1 MNPLL
6 TVITPVYN
14 VAPYLDRCIQ
24 SILSQSYQEIEL
36 VLVDDGST
44 DASGAKCDEWA
55 SKDKRVIVLHKE
67 NGGVSSARNE
77 ALNRAKGEYITFVDP
92 DDFIAQD
99 TYDPNM
105 KFLINHPEVDVL
117 QYPYC
122 HYIYDHVILDY
133 HRPPSQMIIGE
144 KDIFTNWWSGS
155 PLGYVIWN
163 KIYKRHLWSNTRFA
177 VGHTSEDTML
187 IPNFVEHAK
196 CIYISVRGLY
206 YYQRSR
212 KESYTYRYN
221 FNKHLDLF
229 YAHAAIFERFT
240 MFLDMKTEKV
250 LAFTRLFRRLI
261 AAKQADGTADIQAPL
276 SFVQQHFPSWYE
288 ILSSR
293 HTEKLW
299 LSVAK
304 LLGPKHFIK
313 MFISYL
319 NMKPN
324 VSSHLFR
331 PLV

>member
-14 VAPYLDRCIQ
+14 VAPYLGRCIQ

-55 SKDKRVIVLHKE
+55 SKDNRVIVLHKE

-77 ALNRAKGEYITFVDP
+77 GLKKANGEYITFVDP
-92 DDFIAQD
+92 DDFIAPE
-99 TYDPNM
+99 TYAPNM
-105 KFLINHPEVDVL
+105 DYLINHPEVDIL

-122 HYIYDHVILDY
+122 HYISDEEVLDY

-187 IPNFVEHAK
+187 IPHFVEHAK
-196 CIYISVRGLY
+196 SIYISLHGLY
-206 YYQRSR
+206 YYQRWR
-212 KESYTYRYN
+212 KESYTYRYD

-229 YAHAAIFERFT
+229 YAHAAIFECFN
-240 MFLDMKTEKV
+240 MFPDMVTEKV

-261 AAKQADGTADIQAPL
+261 AAKQADDTADIQVPL
-276 SFVQQHFPSWYE
+276 SFVQQHFPSWHE
-288 ILSSR
+288 ILSS
-293 HTEKLW
+293 HNTEKLW
-299 LSVAK
+299 LTTAK
-304 LLGPKHFIK
+304 LVGVNLFSKLFSVYLYIK
-313 MFISYL
+313 NRGKEKEPF
-319 NMKPN
+319 P
-324 VSSHLFR
+324 
-331 PLV
+331 